1 MGHQV
6 VLDKLLANKKKEAV
20 LVNNSSTRPEE
31 LVEKLFK
38 PANLKTAGRPSVEAK
53 KKARNFTVCMAQGYI
68 QFLDSFKPP
77 IKKIQGRG
85 RKLRFIIDEFI
96 RMSKRQ
102 KGQLKFLQ
110 ESLENLDAV
119 LKSFSGSVKKGEKLS
134 LTTKEKALIDTHVSR
149 VHLLAK
155 ILCFTPKELQKIL
168 PAHHWSLYSF
178 CLNWKK

>member
-6 VLDKLLANKKKEAV
+6 VLDKLLANKKKDSA
-20 LVNNSSTRPEE
+20 LVSSKVSPEE

-38 PANLKTAGRPSVEAK
+38 PANLKAVGRPPVETK
-53 KKARNFTVCMAQGYI
+53 KKARNFTICMAQGYI
-68 QFLDSFKPP
+68 QFLDGFKPP

-96 RMSKRQ
+96 KMSKRQ
-102 KGQLKFLQ
+102 RGQLKFLQ
-110 ESLENLDAV
+110 ESLENLDTI
-119 LKSFSGSVKKGEKLS
+119 LKSFSGSVKKGEKLA
-134 LTTKEKALIDTHVSR
+134 LTPKEKSLIDTHVSR
-149 VHLLAK
+149 VNLLAK

-178 CLNWKK
+178 CLNWKR

>member
-6 VLDKLLANKKKEAV
+6 VLDKLLANKKKETNSAV
-20 LVNNSSTRPEE
+20 RPTSPEE
-31 LVEKLFK
+31 LVEKLFR
-38 PANLKTAGRPSVEAK
+38 PANQRSVGRPSIEEK

-102 KGQLKFLQ
+102 RSQLKFLQ
-110 ESLENLDAV
+110 ESLENLDTV
-119 LKSFSGSVKKGEKLS
+119 LKSFSGSVKKGEKLT
-134 LTTKEKALIDTHVSR
+134 LTSKEKSMIDTHVSR
-149 VHLLAK
+149 VNLLAK

-168 PAHHWSLYSF
+168 PVHHWSLYSF

>member
-6 VLDKLLANKKKEAV
+6 VLDKLLANKKKEAS
-20 LVNNSSTRPEE
+20 LLNNKASAEE

-38 PANLKTAGRPSVEAK
+38 SAKTAGRPSIEAK

-68 QFLDSFKPP
+68 QFLDSFRPP

-110 ESLENLDAV
+110 ESLENLDVV
-119 LKSFSGSVKKGEKLS
+119 LKSFSTSVKKGEKLN
-134 LTTKEKALIDTHVSR
+134 LTAKEKSLIDTHVSR

-178 CLNWKK
+178 CLNWKR